1 MGSLTLMTPG
11 IQRCWMGLARCFAMP
26 VFFNQWIHSAGR
38 IPAYPCVLCNQTLE
52 FLANFQ
58 QIPGT
63 WEVHGPGLMG
73 SGRPCLLKLI
83 GNGTRKSLSLEAVSL
98 EGRPC

>member
-11 IQRCWMGLARCFAMP
+11 IQRCWMGLARWFAMP
-26 VFFNQWIHSAGR
+26 VLFNQWIHSAGR

-58 QIPGT
+58 QIEGDV
-63 WEVHGPGLMG
+63 EVHGPDMMG
-73 SGRPCLLKLI
+73 SGHPCRLKLL
-83 GNGTRKSLSLEAVSL
+83 GNGTRKSPSLEAVSL
-98 EGRPC
+98 EGRSC

>member
-38 IPAYPCVLCNQTLE
+38 IPAYPYPE

-58 QIPGT
+58 QIAGT
-63 WEVHGPGLMG
+63 WEVRGPDMMG
-73 SGRPCLLKLI
+73 SGHPCRLKLI
-83 GNGTRKSLSLEAVSL
+83 GNGTRKSPSLEAVSL
-98 EGRPC
+98 EGRSC